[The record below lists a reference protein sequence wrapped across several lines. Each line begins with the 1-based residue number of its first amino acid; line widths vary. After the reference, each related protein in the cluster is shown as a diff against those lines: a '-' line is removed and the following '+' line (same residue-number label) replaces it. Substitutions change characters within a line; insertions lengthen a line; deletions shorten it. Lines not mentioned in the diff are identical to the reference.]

1 MWFAVLLQ
9 SQAGEMV
16 PPDKMASVV
25 AFTIVKVG
33 NTESASTLNPVIC
46 GVVAKLKSKL
56 VIVPV
61 LMKKAGEMKL
71 HVVSAEQSEPVVV
84 GFIVKVT
91 EPGQSVDPVPPFTP
105 RPGSGMPFASAAEDD
120 SPRMH
125 RISKQRKIFTNAPP
139 HTKTDEKRR
148 SSWQSN
154 CQTSA
159 NSQKTKPLFA
169 IVYPHRLVFEI

>member
-1 MWFAVLLQ
+1 
-9 SQAGEMV
+9 MV

-33 NTESASTLNPVIC
+33 NAESASAVNPVIC

-61 LMKKAGEMKL
+61 SMKKTGEMKS
-71 HVVSAEQSEPVVV
+71 HVLSAEQSAPGVL

-105 RPGSGMPFASAAEDD
+105 RPGSGMPFASPAEDD
-120 SPRMH
+120 SPRML
-125 RISKQRKIFTNAPP
+125 RISKQRKIFTSAPP
-139 HTKTDEKRR
+139 AHLYFRKTTFFVGNQIAKPRLIPR
-148 SSWQSN
+148 KQSL
-154 CQTSA
+154 CLPWFIRTD
-159 NSQKTKPLFA
+159 
-169 IVYPHRLVFEI
+169 

>member
-1 MWFAVLLQ
+1 
-9 SQAGEMV
+9 MV

-33 NTESASTLNPVIC
+33 NTESANTLNPVVC

-61 LMKKAGEMKL
+61 SMKKAGEMKS
-71 HVVSAEQSEPVVV
+71 HVLSAEQSAVPSVVV
-84 GFIVKVT
+84 GFIWKVT

-120 SPRMH
+120 SPRML
-125 RISKQRKIFTNAPP
+125 RISKQRKIFTSAPP
-139 HTKTDEKRR
+139 AHLYFRKATF
-148 SSWQSN
+148 S
-154 CQTSA
+154 C
-159 NSQKTKPLFA
+159 A
-169 IVYPHRLVFEI
+169 IKLPNNV